1 MMRYSTARSPI
12 VRDMDA
18 SFSPAT
24 WTAVVVVLLFLPMP
38 VWAEDGRTGQ
48 SAPRSSPFATG
59 RGSALPGDA
68 GLYLAQLAQEEGTD
82 AGKKGGEDERNE
94 VPETQEEQQGASE
107 TASPKPKEEATGPA
121 EPPEPETEIEIEFP
135 GSVIEVPEAPP
146 TPEETPQSG
155 EGAPSET
162 ERSEGSGETESEA
175 TGTDEESFGDFGDF
189 GSDSFE
195 FGETETFQP
204 TVSVRAIYQT
214 KLAVDLKKEND
225 IEDILEFRNRF
236 LAESKATLS
245 DAVQFQISGL
255 IDYNVLVGSRV
266 ESVETGDGTS
276 ASSTTSSQGA
286 QTEPPTKTRIN
297 T

>member
-1 MMRYSTARSPI
+1 M
-12 VRDMDA
+12 
-18 SFSPAT
+18 
-24 WTAVVVVLLFLPMP
+24 
-38 VWAEDGRTGQ
+38 EGEKGG
-48 SAPRSSPFATG
+48 PFG
-59 RGSALPGDA
+59 NY
-68 GLYLAQLAQEEGTD
+68 GLRLAQLVEGVE
-82 AGKKGGEDERNE
+82 GENSSTSPP
-94 VPETQEEQQGASE
+94 PE
-107 TASPKPKEEATGPA
+107 EEAEA
-121 EPPEPETEIEIEFP
+121 EEETSEPETEIEIEFP
-135 GSVIEVPEAPP
+135 GSVIEVPETIS
-146 TPEETPQSG
+146 TPEETPENG
-155 EGAPSET
+155 EMVTGDTET
-162 ERSEGSGETESEA
+162 SEGSGEAEREA
-175 TGTDEESFGDFGDF
+175 PGTDEEGFGDFGDF
-189 GSDSFE
+189 GSDSFD